1 MSANPID
8 RRRMK
13 LCRQLRID
21 GMRPRRHSADAAKR
35 QWYAKYRSAR
45 FTRHMAK
52 PRRLMEI
59 VISGHFGPIAV
70 A

>member
-21 GMRPRRHSADAAKR
+21 GVRPRRHSADSAKR
-35 QWYAKYRSAR
+35 AWYARYRTQRFAR
-45 FTRHMAK
+45 
-52 PRRLMEI
+52 L
-59 VISGHFGPIAV
+59 G
-70 A
+70 